1 MLDFLHI
8 LHDDDLRQNGLCVL
22 VDCPGQDAE
31 PLVAGLAAFSL
42 GVAGAVRGGP
52 HQVNGPAC
60 HIFGQVNGE
69 NVLREMQGVWMVDPV
84 DADGLRVMVDG
95 NVNGAV
101 EGQLN
106 AFAGPSATCKT
117 VNEQSVHAGVS
128 PLCFSAGKNGGQ
140 SGRKPCRAR

>member
-1 MLDFLHI
+1 M
-8 LHDDDLRQNGLCVL
+8 
-22 VDCPGQDAE
+22 
-31 PLVAGLAAFSL
+31 AGLAAFGL

-95 NVNGAV
+95 NINGTV

-128 PLCFSAGKNGGQ
+128 PLYFFPPEKMAVNRAGNHAGQ
-140 SGRKPCRAR
+140 GNAPPAVPG